1 MTLAP
6 SLDHTAL
13 RASLFATYDQVARQ
27 QTILDH
33 TVAASQADLDKMA
46 TKQAELKQHVEN
58 LRMAT
63 SVLQELVDAVS
74 ARNLAKT
81 EDLVNS
87 ALATIFPD
95 QEIRFR
101 IISEIKRNTVQY
113 RVAIVQDGHEGTTN
127 SYGGGPVSVIA
138 LVLKLLFNVL
148 AKRYPFLAFDE
159 SLAFLSEK
167 YIDNAS
173 AFIKE
178 MSDEFKMP
186 ILFVT
191 HQPKLA
197 AASDQ
202 TYEAAPGGLRT
213 VKFSH
218 RVNDRDAVR
227 EPE

>member
-1 MTLAP
+1 MLTSEAFP
-6 SLDHTAL
+6 AI
-13 RASLFATYDQVARQ
+13 RAQLFADYDKYAKQ
-27 QTILDH
+27 QNILDH
-33 TVAASQADLDKMA
+33 SVATLQADLDKMA
-46 TKQAELKQHVEN
+46 ETQAKLKAHVEN
-58 LRMAT
+58 LKLAAT
-63 SVLQELVDAVS
+63 VLQELVDAVS
-74 ARNLAKT
+74 QRNLMRT
-81 EDLVNS
+81 EELVNS

-101 IISEIKRNTVQY
+101 ILSEIKRNTVQY
-113 RVAIVQDGHEGTTN
+113 RVAIIQDGHEGTIN

-159 SLAFLSEK
+159 SLSFLSEK

-202 TYEAAPGGLRT
+202 TYEASPGGLRT